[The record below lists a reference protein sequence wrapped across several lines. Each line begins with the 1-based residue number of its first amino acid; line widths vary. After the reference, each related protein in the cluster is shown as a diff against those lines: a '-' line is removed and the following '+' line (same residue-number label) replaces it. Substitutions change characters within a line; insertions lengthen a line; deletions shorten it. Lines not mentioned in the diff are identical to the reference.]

1 MRGLKAELNLL
12 LKFFP
17 WCFFFGEQ
25 PCNIILLMH
34 ATEQAMKLKEIEL
47 IIQLVFKL
55 CIIAGKYFSHFY

>member
-34 ATEQAMKLKEIEL
+34 ASESGNEAKRNRTNNSISL
-47 IIQLVFKL
+47 
-55 CIIAGKYFSHFY
+55 